1 MTDTK
6 QKQLRELRIDAAS
19 YSKLGNHS
27 KAESTIKKA
36 LALDS
41 NDNRL
46 NHELAK
52 IYLRSKQYEKSLN
65 VLKKLSTTKSKR
77 IIFKDI
83 GVSYLGMGK
92 LEKALEALD
101 KALSEKSDYLEAVSY
116 THLTLPTICSV

>member
-1 MTDTK
+1 MTEAK
-6 QKQLRELRIDAAS
+6 QKQLRELRIDAVS

-36 LALDS
+36 LAIDS

-65 VLKKLSTTKSKR
+65 VLNQLSSTTKSKR
-77 IIFKDI
+77 IIFKDKPKKEYERH
-83 GVSYLGMGK
+83 S
-92 LEKALEALD
+92 
-101 KALSEKSDYLEAVSY
+101 
-116 THLTLPTICSV
+116 